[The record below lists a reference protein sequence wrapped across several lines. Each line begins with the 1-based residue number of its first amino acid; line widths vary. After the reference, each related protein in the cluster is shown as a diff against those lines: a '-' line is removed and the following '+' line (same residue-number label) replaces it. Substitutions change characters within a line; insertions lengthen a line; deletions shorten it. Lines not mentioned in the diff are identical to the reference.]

1 MASNAPQPLA
11 CLDAIEP
18 YKGGEAKLKGFDTT
32 LKLSS
37 NENALGPSP
46 AAKAA
51 FAAAADSLHIYP
63 EGAATA
69 LRGAIAA
76 RYGLDAGR
84 IMTAAGSDEIFQLLA
99 RAYLAPGDE
108 IVQSQYA
115 FLIYRLA
122 AQQSGA
128 ITRSAA
134 DVNYTADVDAM
145 LALVGPKTK
154 IVFLANPNNPT
165 GTYLPIS
172 EVRRLHAGVPKHV
185 LLCLDAAY
193 AEYVTAHDYEA
204 GMELAGQYE
213 NVIVTRTFS
222 KIHGLAALRVG
233 WGYGAAGVIA
243 ALHKVRGPFNV
254 STPAQLAARAAIDDM
269 SHADASRD
277 ENTLELA
284 RVFQRLRGLG
294 YDVTPSVCNFVL
306 VHFPDTPGKS
316 AKDADAALREHGV
329 IVRAVGAYGLPH
341 ALRISI
347 GRPAENNAVLDAL
360 EAFAGRA

>member
-1 MASNAPQPLA
+1 MAPKPLA

-18 YKGGEAKLKGFDTT
+18 YKGGEAKLKGFDKA

-46 AAKAA
+46 LAKSA
-51 FAAAADSLHIYP
+51 FAEAAESLHIYP

-69 LRGAIAA
+69 LRGAIAK
-76 RYGLDAGR
+76 RYGLDASR
-84 IMTAAGSDEIFQLLA
+84 IMMAAGSDEIFQLLA

-128 ITRSAA
+128 ITKSAA
-134 DVNYTADVDAM
+134 DVDYTADVDAM
-145 LALVGPKTK
+145 LNLVGPKTK

-172 EVRRLHAGVPKHV
+172 EVRRLHAGLAKDV
-185 LLCLDAAY
+185 LLVLDAAY

-204 GMELAGQYE
+204 GMELAGQYD
-213 NVIVTRTFS
+213 NVLVTRTFS
-222 KIHGLAALRVG
+222 KIHALAALRVG
-233 WGYGAAGVIA
+233 WGYGGAGVIE

-254 STPAQLAARAAIDDM
+254 NTPAQLAARAAIEDDA
-269 SHADASRD
+269 HAEASRD
-277 ENTLELA
+277 LNARELA
-284 RVFQRLRGLG
+284 RVFQRLNGLG
-294 YDVTPSVCNFVL
+294 FDVTPSVCNFVL
-306 VHFPDTPGKS
+306 VHFPDTPGKT
-316 AKDADAALREHGV
+316 AKDADAALRAHGV
-329 IVRAVGAYGLPH
+329 IVRAVGAYGLPK
-341 ALRISI
+341 ALRITI
-347 GRPAENNAVLDAL
+347 GKPEENAVVLEAL